1 MVIDNDDGSDD
12 MILRMMV
19 IMLMKIRMI
28 MVMIIWMTQYIIY
41 SIAMID

>member
-41 SIAMID
+41 SYSDD